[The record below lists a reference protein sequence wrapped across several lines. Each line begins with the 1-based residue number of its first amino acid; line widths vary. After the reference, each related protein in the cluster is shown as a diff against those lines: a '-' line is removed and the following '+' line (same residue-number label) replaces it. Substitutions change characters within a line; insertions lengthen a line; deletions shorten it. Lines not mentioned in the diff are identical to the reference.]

1 MKDILKSEKLHGV
14 CYEIR
19 GPVMEQAYRMEEEG
33 HRILKLNIGNPAP
46 FGFDAPDEII
56 QDVIHNLSQAQGYVE
71 SKGLFA
77 ARKAIMQE
85 SQTFGIEGVEID
97 DIYLGN
103 GVSELITMATQALLN
118 DSDELLLPMPNYPLW
133 MAATNLTGAHPV
145 LYRCDEGAGWLPDI
159 EDIKAK
165 ITPRTRGIVVINPNN
180 PTGAVYPRALLE
192 EIVEVARTHGLVIFA
207 DEIYSKILYDDA
219 EFTPL
224 AKLAG
229 DVLCLSFNGLSK
241 SYRLAGFRSGWMIV
255 SGAKQR
261 AKGFIEGMDIL
272 SSMRLCG
279 NVPAMF
285 AVQTALGGYQS
296 IKDLVL
302 PGGRLRQQRDLAHRM
317 LNDIPGVSCVKPRGA
332 IYLFP
337 KICLDRHKIQND
349 ERLVLDFLRQE
360 KILLVQG
367 SAFHW
372 DAPDHLRIVFLPRS
386 DDLGHAIERLGHF
399 LERYSQ

>member
-1 MKDILKSEKLHGV
+1 MKDILKSDKLHGV

-19 GPVMEQAYRMEEEG
+19 GPVMEQAQRMEEEG
-33 HRILKLNIGNPAP
+33 HRILKLNIGNPSP
-46 FGFDAPDEII
+46 FGFNAPDEII
-56 QDVIHNLSQAQGYVE
+56 QDVIHNLAHAQGYVE

-85 SQTFGIEGVEID
+85 CQNLGIADVDID

-103 GVSELITMATQALLN
+103 GVSEMISMATQALLN
-118 DSDELLLPMPNYPLW
+118 AGDELLLPMPNYPLW
-133 MAATNLTGAHPV
+133 MAATNLTGATPV
-145 LYRCDEGAGWLPDI
+145 LYRCDEQAEWLPDI
-159 EDIKAK
+159 ADIKSK

-180 PTGAVYPRALLE
+180 PTGAVYPEALLR
-192 EIVEVARTHGLVIFA
+192 EIVALARAHNLVIFA

-219 EFTPL
+219 QFTPIARL
-224 AKLAG
+224 AE

-241 SYRLAGFRSGWMIV
+241 SYRLAGFRSGWMVV

-261 AKGFIEGMDIL
+261 AKGFIQGMDIL
-272 SSMRLCG
+272 ASMRLCG

-296 IKDLVL
+296 INDLVL
-302 PGGRLRQQRDLAHRM
+302 PGGRLRQQRNLAYRM
-317 LNDIPGVSCVKPRGA
+317 LNEIPGVSCVKPRGA

-337 KICLDRHKIQND
+337 RLHLDHHRIKSD
-349 ERLVLDFLRQE
+349 EHLVLEFLRQE

-372 DAPDHLRIVFLPRS
+372 DAPDHLRIVFLPRAE
-386 DDLGHAIERLGHF
+386 DLSEAILRLGQF
-399 LERYSQ
+399 LESYSA

>member
-1 MKDILKSEKLHGV
+1 MKDILKSDKLHGV

-19 GPVMEQAYRMEEEG
+19 GPVMEQAQRMEEEG
-33 HRILKLNIGNPAP
+33 HRILKLNIGNPSP

-56 QDVIHNLSQAQGYVE
+56 QDVIHNLAHAQGYVE

-85 SQTFGIEGVEID
+85 CQNLGIADVDID

-103 GVSELITMATQALLN
+103 GVSEMISMATQALLN
-118 DSDELLLPMPNYPLW
+118 AGDELLLPMPNYPLW
-133 MAATNLTGAHPV
+133 MAATNLTGATPV
-145 LYRCDEGAGWLPDI
+145 LYRCDEQAEWLPDI
-159 EDIKAK
+159 ADIKSK

-180 PTGAVYPRALLE
+180 PTGAVYPEALLR
-192 EIVEVARTHGLVIFA
+192 EIVALARAHNLVIFA

-219 EFTPL
+219 QFTPIARL
-224 AKLAG
+224 AE

-241 SYRLAGFRSGWMIV
+241 SYRLAGFRSGWMVV

-261 AKGFIEGMDIL
+261 AKGFIEGMEIL
-272 SSMRLCG
+272 ASMRLCG

-296 IKDLVL
+296 INDLVL
-302 PGGRLRQQRDLAHRM
+302 PGGRLRQQRNLAYRM
-317 LNDIPGVSCVKPRGA
+317 LNEIPGVSCVKPRGA

-337 KICLDRHKIQND
+337 RLHLNHHRIKSD
-349 ERLVLDFLRQE
+349 EHLVLEFLRQE

-372 DAPDHLRIVFLPRS
+372 DAPDHLRIVFLPRAE
-386 DDLGHAIERLGHF
+386 DLSEAILRLGQF
-399 LERYSQ
+399 LENYSA

>member
-19 GPVMEQAYRMEEEG
+19 GPVMDQAYRMEEEG

-56 QDVIHNLSQAQGYVE
+56 QDVIHNLSGAQGYVE

-85 SQTFGIEGVEID
+85 SQTLGIEGVDID

-103 GVSELITMATQALLN
+103 GVSELISMATQALLN
-118 DSDELLLPMPNYPLW
+118 DGDELLLPMPNYPLW
-133 MAATNLTGAHPV
+133 MAAANLTGAHPV

-192 EIVEVARTHGLVIFA
+192 QIVEVARSHGLVIFA

-219 EFTPL
+219 EFTPM

-255 SGAKQR
+255 SGAKER
-261 AKGFIEGMDIL
+261 ARGFIEGMDIL

-296 IKDLVL
+296 INDLVL

-337 KICLDRHKIQND
+337 KLCLDHHRIDND
-349 ERLVLDFLRQE
+349 ERLVLEFLRQE

-372 DAPDHLRIVFLPRS
+372 DAPDHLRIVFLPRA
-386 DDLGHAIERLGHF
+386 DDLSHAIERLGVF
-399 LERYSQ
+399 LDRYTK